1 MGDIK
6 LKQASSGLKFCHW
19 SLLPFSACWALPF
32 DPVAFASNQRVGQ
45 GSIRDDMLGKR
56 QGTHGTRKDLC
67 PTLFLPGHYSL
78 CGLGQMCS
86 PPWASRHNSVRWG
99 RSKELPHWVAVRM
112 PMRSYVWSLNTAG
125 APVFCHTSGWAPGEH
140 NDKQDMQPQP
150 LAPRSSQ
157 FSEGAY
163 VCL

>member
-6 LKQASSGLKFCHW
+6 LKQASSGLKLCHQ

-78 CGLGQMCS
+78 CGLRQMCS
-86 PPWASRHNSVRWG
+86 PPWASRHSSVRWG
-99 RSKELPHWVAVRM
+99 VKRTASLGCCEGANEIVCLVPKHCWGTCVLPHVGLGTW
-112 PMRSYVWSLNTAG
+112 G
-125 APVFCHTSGWAPGEH
+125 A
-140 NDKQDMQPQP
+140 Q
-150 LAPRSSQ
+150 
-157 FSEGAY
+157 
-163 VCL
+163 